1 MPRKKV
7 QGKKKKITT
16 VKTAATKKVKPEKIK
31 QVKPRTA
38 AAHPKG

>member
-7 QGKKKKITT
+7 QGEKKVTA

-31 QVKPRTA
+31 QVQSKTQ